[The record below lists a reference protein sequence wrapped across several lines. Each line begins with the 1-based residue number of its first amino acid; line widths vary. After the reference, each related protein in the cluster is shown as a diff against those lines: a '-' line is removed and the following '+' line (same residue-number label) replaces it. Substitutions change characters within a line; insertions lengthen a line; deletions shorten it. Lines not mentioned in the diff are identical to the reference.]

1 MCRVGA
7 SREVRNGSEK
17 SRGGISVTTTQRR
30 VDNWIELSLASLQ
43 KKTHTVCVKSKLRL
57 TRGTHSNLTCTWP
70 STHACVNQWTQSSLA
85 FIQGTILCLLDSKCE
100 LKSGGL
106 TCESGASHEANLS
119 LQRKCSFRVLQLQSK
134 FQLIFLLDWKKM
146 AQQICKAQLKIKI
159 EVTFADPLLVV
170 VGSLK
175 QIAVP
180 RSNIYVIYAWETLFY
195 VCLMEESFYL
205 QEQDNLGRHWP

>member
-17 SRGGISVTTTQRR
+17 SRGDKCHYTQRR

-57 TRGTHSNLTCTWP
+57 TWGTHCNLTCTWP
-70 STHACVNQWTQSSLA
+70 STHACLNHWTQSSLA

-134 FQLIFLLDWKKM
+134 FQLILLLDGKKM
-146 AQQICKAQLKIKI
+146 VQQICKAQPLKSKWKLLLQIHCGCWIPETDCSAQIKYLRDI
-159 EVTFADPLLVV
+159 CLRDSILCLPYGGELLFA
-170 VGSLK
+170 
-175 QIAVP
+175 
-180 RSNIYVIYAWETLFY
+180 RT
-195 VCLMEESFYL
+195 
-205 QEQDNLGRHWP
+205 R